1 MSIVQFHWGASR
13 EKQPQGW
20 STQEIAEFYRIA
32 DIMARAGLRVEID
45 QGETDE
51 GDPWLVFVRPE
62 TDDVVAHF
70 ARIDGFF
77 VSVSSLTQD
86 IYRGR
91 DVRSVINQMLER
103 HPLMV
108 PRSGDGGKLFLHPSV
123 VLTAFVAAAFVM
135 AIDEARAQTLED
147 VLAQTA
153 APSDGDSSAL
163 SASDKSFEDAP
174 QVDILGARMEAIGED
189 INGYNQAALLGAVM
203 MAYSLMSQEVES
215 LNLNNIWDDQS
226 AEAVDVHELVPY
238 LDPVFVA
245 DGKAFHGDDAAAESF
260 ARNKPAA
267 VIVADTAGESGTENV
282 HQESSVLAVSHWP
295 SFMQHAD
302 EGPVEVEK
310 TAALQEK
317 LADFIVLRGEAAED
331 RLQDVPQEAFEKD
344 PSADAVETVHP
355 EGGDLAS
362 LSAIAREAF
371 ETVSLL
377 QEDSGSLGL
386 GNIGISIDSRGELFA
401 VGVLSGDVVVGPVLR
416 GVTELSTDDGDA
428 SETIVPGDGEKGV
441 TLPLSHREE
450 PIVVQE
456 TPTDPILGHYL
467 GREGQDLL
475 SLSHAIDVLFYD
487 GGDFT
492 VSGFE
497 LGKDLLWFFLSP
509 DQISGAQSEII
520 NGDDLMISFG
530 GVGTLTFV
538 DVLSGSAAAELI

>member
-189 INGYNQAALLGAVM
+189 ITGYNQAALLGAVM

-215 LNLNNIWDDQS
+215 LNLNNVWDDQF
-226 AEAVDVHELVPY
+226 AEAADGHELVPY

-245 DGKAFHGDDAAAESF
+245 DGNASHGDDAAAESF
-260 ARNKPAA
+260 VRNKPAA
-267 VIVADTAGESGTENV
+267 AIVADTAGESGTENV
-282 HQESSVLAVSHWP
+282 HQESSVLTVSHWP

-475 SLSHAIDVLFYD
+475 SLSHAVDVLFYD

>member
-1 MSIVQFHWGASR
+1 MSIVQFHWGSGR
-13 EKQPQGW
+13 ERQPQGW
-20 STQEIAEFYRIA
+20 STQETAEFYRIA

-108 PRSGDGGKLFLHPSV
+108 PRSEEGGKLFLHPSV

-147 VLAQTA
+147 VLAKAVT
-153 APSDGDSSAL
+153 PSDGDASPFG
-163 SASDKSFEDAP
+163 ASDKSVEDAP
-174 QVDILGARMEAIGED
+174 QVEILGARMEAVGED
-189 INGYNQAALLGAVM
+189 TTGYNQAALLGAVM

-215 LNLNNIWDDQS
+215 LNLNNVWDDRS
-226 AEAVDVHELVPY
+226 AVTVDGHELVPN

-245 DGKAFHGDDAAAESF
+245 DENTFHGDDAPAESF
-260 ARNKPAA
+260 IRNKPAGA
-267 VIVADTAGESGTENV
+267 IVADTAGESGAENA
-282 HQESSVLAVSHWP
+282 HQENTVLATNHWP
-295 SFMQHAD
+295 AFMQHAD
-302 EGPVEVEK
+302 EGPVAVEK
-310 TAALQEK
+310 TATLQEK

-331 RLQDVPQEAFEKD
+331 RLQDIPQEGFDKE

-355 EGGDLAS
+355 EGGDLTS

-371 ETVSLL
+371 EVVSLWK
-377 QEDSGSLGL
+377 EDSGSLGL
-386 GNIGISIDSRGELFA
+386 GNIGISMDSRGELFT
-401 VGVLSGDVVVGPVLR
+401 VGVLSGDVVVGTILR
-416 GVTELSTDDGDA
+416 SATEISMDDGDA
-428 SETIVPGDGEKGV
+428 SETAVPGDVEKEAAS
-441 TLPLSHREE
+441 PPSYREE
-450 PIVVQE
+450 KIVVQE
-456 TPTDPILGHYL
+456 PPADPIVGHYL
-467 GREGQDLL
+467 GREGV
-475 SLSHAIDVLFYD
+475 SLSSAIDVLFYD

-497 LGKDLLWFFLSP
+497 LGKDLLWFFLTP
-509 DQISGAQSEII
+509 DQISASQSEIV

>member
-1 MSIVQFHWGASR
+1 MSIVQFYWGASR

-32 DIMARAGLRVEID
+32 DIMARSGLRVEID

-51 GDPWLVFVRPE
+51 GEPWLVFVRPE

-86 IYRGR
+86 VYRGR

-108 PRSGDGGKLFLHPSV
+108 PRSGEGGKLFLHPSV

-147 VLAQTA
+147 VFAEAL
-153 APSDGDSSAL
+153 APSDGGAPPL
-163 SASDKSFEDAP
+163 SASDKSVWDAP

-189 INGYNQAALLGAVM
+189 TTGYNQAALLGAVM
-203 MAYSLMSQEVES
+203 MAYSLMSHEVES
-215 LNLNNIWDDQS
+215 LDLNNVWDDQS
-226 AEAVDVHELVPY
+226 AVAVDGHELVPD

-245 DGKAFHGDDAAAESF
+245 DENTFRGDDAAAEAF
-260 ARNKPAA
+260 VRNKPAGA
-267 VIVADTAGESGTENV
+267 IVADTADESGAKDA
-282 HQESSVLAVSHWP
+282 HQENAILAANHWP
-295 SFMQHAD
+295 AFMHHAD
-302 EGPVEVEK
+302 QGPVEMEK
-310 TAALQEK
+310 SAAPQEK

-331 RLQDVPQEAFEKD
+331 VLQDVPQEVFDKD
-344 PSADAVETVHP
+344 LIADSVETIHP
-355 EGGDLAS
+355 EGGDLTS
-362 LSAIAREAF
+362 SSAVAREAL
-371 ETVSLL
+371 EAVSLWK
-377 QEDSGSLGL
+377 EDSGSLGL
-386 GNIGISIDSRGELFA
+386 GNIGISIDSQGELFA
-401 VGVLSGDVVVGPVLR
+401 VGVLSGDVIVEPVLR
-416 GVTELSTDDGDA
+416 SATEISMDDPDA
-428 SETIVPGDGEKGV
+428 SKIAVLEDVEKEV
-441 TLPLSHREE
+441 TLPLSYRVEE
-450 PIVVQE
+450 IVVQE
-456 TPTDPILGHYL
+456 TPTDPIEGHYL
-467 GREGQDLL
+467 GREGHDLL
-475 SLSHAIDVLFYD
+475 SLSDSIDVLFYD
-487 GGDFT
+487 GGDFA

-509 DQISGAQSEII
+509 DQISAAQSEMI
-520 NGDDLMISFG
+520 NGDDLMITFE

>member
-475 SLSHAIDVLFYD
+475 SLSHAVDVLFYD